1 MALML
6 HVETKTHRHRHT
18 KLTLRMDCIVCSGY
32 VTVVATALAT
42 APMMKTS
49 TADSLG
55 DKRQTHFQIISGTV
69 ATSEEYGCLEDIKGS
84 NVHTN
89 CLWESVTRYQ
99 ITLN

>member
-1 MALML
+1 
-6 HVETKTHRHRHT
+6 
-18 KLTLRMDCIVCSGY
+18 MDCIVCSGY

-49 TADSLG
+49 TDDSLG
-55 DKRQTHFQIISGTV
+55 DKRQTHFQIVSRTV
-69 ATSEEYGCLEDIKGS
+69 ATSEEYGCLEDMKGS

-99 ITLN
+99 IALN